1 MGEHETQGGSVLIE
15 CAGGVVDVYEGDW
28 IVAGT
33 GDGLDLGRA
42 YMSGSMMWVAWQSC
56 VATPLVGG
64 DDVYVWERRDRDE
77 AREFFNQ
84 RLAGEGDHHG

>member
-1 MGEHETQGGSVLIE
+1 MGEHETQGGSVVIE
-15 CAGGVVDVYEGDW
+15 CAGGVVDVCEGDW

-56 VATPLVGG
+56 VTTPLVGG
-64 DDVYVWERRDRDE
+64 SNVYVWERRGGDE
-77 AREFFNQ
+77 AREFFDK
-84 RLAGEGDHHG
+84 RRSGKGGDHG